1 MAGGTTRWTYFT
13 LCLMPHRSQQVDCVQ
28 GISAEALC
36 LIFCI
41 RPHSF
46 STRDACTNP
55 WWGKRRR
62 CDPEQLEECGNG
74 SRHIPLASQW
84 SVVPPLHLGPRPNSN
99 KIRIKKGRH
108 SSHTV
113 PTEVRSGRSGSPRP
127 GDLCLECAVILLSLF
142 PETHGKTLSLGYRKI
157 MDFYKSCNTT
167 SSTRQL
173 TVQASP
179 LETPIKTQVK

>member
-1 MAGGTTRWTYFT
+1 MR
-13 LCLMPHRSQQVDCVQ
+13 Q
-28 GISAEALC
+28 
-36 LIFCI
+36 
-41 RPHSF
+41 
-46 STRDACTNP
+46 DACTNP

-142 PETHGKTLSLGYRKI
+142 PETHGKTLRPHDDHTQEQAAQQKLDCGTSQRAPYLSLEG
-157 MDFYKSCNTT
+157 SC
-167 SSTRQL
+167 SDWFLPRVSLRQPL
-173 TVQASP
+173 WFHPVQSWIQKNNG
-179 LETPIKTQVK
+179 LL